1 MVKNSALLI
10 QELEKNP
17 EKVKALFSDTRV
29 ESTITAVAGEF
40 VAGTKTLNNSDPN
53 NPTGTNAV
61 AGDTIANS
69 AAFDANTSTYRPYQG
84 ISNALDEFISAFLSG
99 DPDSGYKGAYNTH
112 IESIRSQN
120 KRIDERIEDM
130 ERYLEQREKTLSEGF
145 MRMEE
150 MQSQLNTQLQTL
162 QNSFKK

>member
-1 MVKNSALLI
+1 MTPTIPLLR
-10 QELEKNP
+10 
-17 EKVKALFSDTRV
+17 TRLWV
-29 ESTITAVAGEF
+29 TRLLTLLPSTLTQG
-40 VAGTKTLNNSDPN
+40 
-53 NPTGTNAV
+53 
-61 AGDTIANS
+61 
-69 AAFDANTSTYRPYQG
+69 TYRPYQG
-84 ISNALDEFISAFLSG
+84 LSDGLDEFISAFLSG

-130 ERYLEQREKTLSEGF
+130 ERYLEQREKTLSDGF

>member
-1 MVKNSALLI
+1 MHGLNRQRLPQHRFTPYAHS
-10 QELEKNP
+10 Q
-17 EKVKALFSDTRV
+17 
-29 ESTITAVAGEF
+29 
-40 VAGTKTLNNSDPN
+40 TLNNNDPN
-53 NPTGTNAV
+53 NPTGANANV
-61 AGDTIANS
+61 GDTIANS
-69 AAFDANTSTYRPYQG
+69 AAYDANTSSYRSYQG

-99 DPDSGYKGAYNTH
+99 DENTGYRGAYNTH

-130 ERYLEQREKTLSEGF
+130 ERYLEQREKTLSDGF

-162 QNSFKK
+162 QNSFNKK